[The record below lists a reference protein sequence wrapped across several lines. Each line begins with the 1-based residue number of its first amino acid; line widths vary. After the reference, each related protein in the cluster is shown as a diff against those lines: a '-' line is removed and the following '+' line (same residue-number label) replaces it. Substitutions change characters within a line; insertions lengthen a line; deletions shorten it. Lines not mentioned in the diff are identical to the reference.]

1 MRLFWQFHVL
11 SKTKFF
17 VINFGGYLA
26 EPTIVVAVKKE
37 GGMGP
42 LHSYVVPN
50 QAI

>member
-1 MRLFWQFHVL
+1 MQADDNLNRLRKNKVL
-11 SKTKFF
+11 CDKL
-17 VINFGGYLA
+17 GRYLA
-26 EPTIVVAVKKE
+26 EPTIVLAVKKE